1 MWISIL
7 SVASS
12 LGKLAKKIPLSVWIT
27 LGVSVAWALSMV
39 YAIHHGKALVQ
50 ADWDASVARG
60 QEAVRQLKER
70 QVTVNMIVD
79 TVVKERVVTIKEK
92 ARVIEKEIP
101 VFVPEYRDNLS
112 GGFRL
117 LYNAAATN
125 TIPDRA
131 AIPFAAPVPI
141 GDVASTTNRN
151 FEQCHIWREQLIGWQ
166 LWYNEHSKLN
176 R

>member
-1 MWISIL
+1 MWIVVL
-7 SVASS
+7 RAM
-12 LGKLAKKIPLSVWIT
+12 AKKIPLSVWIT

-39 YAIHHGKALVQ
+39 YAIHHGKSIVQ
-50 ADWDASVARG
+50 AEWDASVERG
-60 QEAVRQLKER
+60 KVAVAQLKDR

-79 TVVKERVVTIKEK
+79 TVVKERVTTIREK

-117 LYNAAATN
+117 LYDAAATN

-131 AIPFAAPVPI
+131 GIATAAPVAV

-166 LWYNEHSKLN
+166 DWYHRQRKAVTEPSS
-176 R
+176 

>member
-1 MWISIL
+1 MWIVIL
-7 SVASS
+7 KS
-12 LGKLAKKIPLSVWIT
+12 LAKKIPLSVWIT
-27 LGVSVAWALSMV
+27 LGVLSAWVASGLWA
-39 YAIHHGKALVQ
+39 YHHGQ
-50 ADWDASVARG
+50 AKKQAEWDASVERG
-60 QEAVRQLKER
+60 KEAVAQLKER
-70 QVTVNMIVD
+70 QVSVNMIVD

-125 TIPDRA
+125 TIPDRSG
-131 AIPFAAPVPI
+131 IPTAAPVSV

-166 LWYNEHSKLN
+166 DWYHRQRKAVTEPSS
-176 R
+176 

>member
-1 MWISIL
+1 MWI
-7 SVASS
+7 VA
-12 LGKLAKKIPLSVWIT
+12 LRAVAKKIPLSVWIT

-39 YAIHHGKALVQ
+39 YAIHHGKSIVQ
-50 ADWDASVARG
+50 TEWDASVERG
-60 QEAVRQLKER
+60 KEAVAQLKDR
-70 QVTVNMIVD
+70 QVSVNMIVD

-117 LYNAAATN
+117 LYDAAATN

-131 AIPFAAPVPI
+131 GIPLAAPVAV

-166 LWYNEHSKLN
+166 DWYHRQRKAVTEPSS
-176 R
+176 